1 MPSFRERLQ
10 HGWNAF
16 INNRDP
22 TYTYNYGVSSYY
34 RPDRVRLTRG
44 NERSIVTSLY
54 NRIAV
59 DVAAIQIRH
68 VTADENGNFKSDVKS
83 YLNECLTTEANIDQT
98 GRAFIQDLVMTMC
111 DVGHAAVVPV
121 DTTLNPEVT
130 GGYDVQTM
138 RIGKVVQ
145 WYPQHVQVDVYNERI
160 GKHEQVYLPKKVVPI
175 IENPLFAVMNEPNSN
190 LQRLIRKLNILDAI
204 DEQSSSGK
212 LDLII
217 QLPYVIKTDA
227 RRQQAEQ
234 RRKLIEDQLNGSK
247 YGIAYTDGTE
257 RITQLNRAVDNNLM
271 SQIEYLTKMLYGQ
284 LGMTEEIFNGTANEE
299 TMLNY
304 YNRTIEPM
312 ISAITLEMRRKF
324 LTKTARTQGQTI
336 MFFNNPFKL
345 TPVSKLADIAD
356 KFTRNEILSSN
367 ELRGIIGYK
376 PVDDPRADELRNK
389 NLNQSVDQ
397 MAPVTVGDEEGLD
410 LEPGEEELEEDDN
423 PFNVPVSQLT

>member
-44 NERSIVTSLY
+44 NERSIVTALY

-68 VTADENGNFKSDVKS
+68 VIADENGNFKSDVKS

-111 DVGHAAVVPV
+111 DIGHAAVVPV
-121 DTTLNPEVT
+121 DTTINPDVT
-130 GGYDVQTM
+130 GSYDVQSM
-138 RIGKVVQ
+138 RVGRVVQ
-145 WYPQHVQVDVYNERI
+145 WYPAHVQVDVYNDRT
-160 GKHEQVYLPKKVVPI
+160 GKHEQIRLPKKATPI
-175 IENPLFAVMNEPNSN
+175 IENPLYAVMNEPNSN
-190 LQRLIRKLNILDAI
+190 LQRLIHKLNILDAI

-234 RRKLIEDQLNGSK
+234 RRKLIEEQLAGSK

-271 SQIEYLTKMLYGQ
+271 SQIENLTKMLYGQ

-304 YNRTIEPM
+304 YNRTIEP
-312 ISAITLEMRRKF
+312 IASAITLEMRRKF

-376 PVDDPRADELRNK
+376 PVDDLRANELRNK

-397 MAPVTVGDEEGLD
+397 IAPVTTDEQAADVEETEEVEED
-410 LEPGEEELEEDDN
+410 TRSPGEIPISEI
-423 PFNVPVSQLT
+423 S